1 MLMALFW
8 WAILL
13 LRNNTTI
20 FNLQQELITVRFMG
34 GEENVDSP
42 KDLPAY
48 KQLHERYQRNAN
60 MILGEAIVF
69 GLSLGLGIYLIFR
82 SLSSELFAARKQKN
96 FLLSITH
103 ELKSPLASINLI
115 LDTFIK
121 RELPHEQ
128 IVEFSKGGIE
138 ESRRLEDLFNKILMS
153 TRLDTS
159 YVFHF
164 EEGDLSP
171 IIERSLEVF
180 RLKYP
185 NVVIEE
191 SIESSLIFKMDAESI
206 KSVLTNLYEN
216 AYKYSPKEKYL
227 RVEARKQGDRIKIKI
242 CDRGNGIPEKE
253 RAHVFEQ
260 FYRIGSEETRESK
273 GTGLGL
279 YIVKQIVQAHQ
290 GRIKIVSNEPRG
302 SIFEIS
308 LPVN

>member
-34 GEENVDSP
+34 GEDNVGSP
-42 KDLPAY
+42 KELPAY

-164 EEGDLSP
+164 EVGDLAP

-180 RLKYP
+180 KLKYP
-185 NVVIEE
+185 DVVVEE
-191 SIESSLIFKMDAESI
+191 SIESSLIFSMDAESI
-206 KSVLTNLYEN
+206 KSLLTNLYEN
-216 AYKYSPKEKYL
+216 AYKYSHQEKYL
-227 RVEARKQGDRIKIKI
+227 RVEARKQGERINLRIY
-242 CDRGNGIPEKE
+242 DRGNGIPEKE
-253 RAHVFEQ
+253 RPHVFDQ

-290 GRIKIVSNEPRG
+290 GRIKIVSNHPRG

-308 LPVN
+308 LPIN